1 MKTLKLTLILNSTET
16 SSPVGYFKQQERSK
30 GILCLLELTNLLLIT
45 DTSEPV
51 SILKIQTRLSINPL

>member
-1 MKTLKLTLILNSTET
+1 MKTLVLNSTET
-16 SSPVGYFKQQERSK
+16 SFPVGYFKQQERSK
-30 GILCLLELTNLLLIT
+30 EILCLFESIYLLLIT